1 VARACTVCN
10 HPQRAAIDER
20 LAIGHSRQRVAKDF
34 GLGEGAV
41 DRHKAGHL
49 SKSLTEL
56 HRKREERRALSLL
69 DRVEALC
76 ARVEAVVDQAEASG
90 KIGPFLGSVKELRAL
105 LELYGRLT
113 GELDTRPQVQVNVM
127 QSPDW
132 LAVRQVVMQV
142 LSQYPGA
149 PEELDARLLALEA
162 PSRDEATE

>member
-1 VARACTVCN
+1 MISRDYTVSE
-10 HPQRAAIDER
+10 D
-20 LAIGHSRQRVAKDF
+20 
-34 GLGEGAV
+34 AV

-49 SKSLTEL
+49 SRTLTAV
-56 HRKREERRALSLL
+56 HQRREENRATKLL
-69 DRVEALC
+69 DRVEALY
-76 ARVEAVVDQAEASG
+76 AEAQEVLEAVKKQGSHTLSLQA
-90 KIGPFLGSVKELRAL
+90 IKELRTT
-105 LELYGRLT
+105 LELVGRLT

-162 PSRDEATE
+162 PSRDEATG

>member
-1 VARACTVCN
+1 VAQACKVCVR
-10 HPQRAAIDER
+10 PDRAAIDKVIVTG
-20 LAIGHSRQRVAKDF
+20 LSDYKVASRFDLDRSTVQRH
-34 GLGEGAV
+34 
-41 DRHKAGHL
+41 RNGHL

-76 ARVEAVVDQAEASG
+76 TEVEQVLEQVKAEGEHKLSIAA
-90 KIGPFLGSVKELRAL
+90 LKELRST
-105 LELYGRLT
+105 LELVGRLT

-132 LAVRQVVMQV
+132 LAARQVVAEI
-142 LSQYPGA
+142 LAQYPGA

-162 PSRDEATE
+162 PQHPEATT